1 MVLLSP
7 PHLTLAS
14 ATQDVVDEE
23 RRKEGRMPE
32 KEYSNGAN
40 GANGASSNGRRRAA
54 DTMRSPFSPYR
65 VRVDLPDLLSK
76 ELRDL

>member
-1 MVLLSP
+1 MALLIP

-14 ATQDVVDEE
+14 AMQEEVDEE
-23 RRKEGRMPE
+23 RRKEGRMLE
-32 KEYSNGAN
+32 EDYSNGS
-40 GANGASSNGRRRAA
+40 NGASSNGTSRVA

>member
-1 MVLLSP
+1 MALFIP
-7 PHLTLAS
+7 PNLTLAS
-14 ATQDVVDEE
+14 AMQEVVDEE

-40 GANGASSNGRRRAA
+40 GASSNGRSRAA

-76 ELRDL
+76 ELQDL